1 MKRSKKILLIIACV
15 VLLAF
20 VIGVACVGMK
30 IIPTVNHALRI
41 SGLLQPVIEAPNH
54 SMHISVT
61 VKTPDETVALDTDV
75 YMVTEENI
83 RYLVLEQKDLSLY
96 LADNM
101 LLLENGKAF
110 RLGEKM
116 QAQAVSYEKLL
127 PQIGALFEILKITAE
142 ETENTA
148 AYEITITGNQVDAL
162 LAAVSLGETLPE
174 KAIQKMKLYL
184 TEKNE
189 KLEQISFSG
198 TGVLDGNEIQLSA
211 TISGFR
217 ILDSGEYPIPDA
229 VKQTVATVDP
239 QTLFSL
245 SEDLYRLVLA
255 LEPFANPE
263 TISGTLELHVDC
275 GLFQWDTEMK
285 LSELGTSSAGRTDP
299 AQLQKLP
306 EMVALLCM
314 EGEISCTP
322 KGNGYVYALKLD
334 ESAMHQLSRMILPE
348 LAQYVGNLTEGTVT
362 ILLEKKA
369 ITSVEVAIEGQINAI
384 ITTVP
389 ILVSARFLLD

>member
-41 SGLLQPVIEAPNH
+41 SSLLQPVIEAPNQ
-54 SMHISVT
+54 SMHISVSA
-61 VKTPDETVALDTDV
+61 KTPDETVALDTDV
-75 YMVTEENI
+75 YMVAEENI

-101 LLLENGKAF
+101 LFLENGKAF

-127 PQIGALFEILKITAE
+127 HQIGALFEILKITAE

-174 KAIQKMKLYL
+174 KAIQKMKLCL

-198 TGVLDGNEIQLSA
+198 TGVLDGNEIQLN
-211 TISGFR
+211 TGKTMICIVQDG
-217 ILDSGEYPIPDA
+217 
-229 VKQTVATVDP
+229 
-239 QTLFSL
+239 
-245 SEDLYRLVLA
+245 
-255 LEPFANPE
+255 
-263 TISGTLELHVDC
+263 
-275 GLFQWDTEMK
+275 DTFTFE
-285 LSELGTSSAGRTDP
+285 
-299 AQLQKLP
+299 
-306 EMVALLCM
+306 
-314 EGEISCTP
+314 
-322 KGNGYVYALKLD
+322 N
-334 ESAMHQLSRMILPE
+334 
-348 LAQYVGNLTEGTVT
+348 
-362 ILLEKKA
+362 
-369 ITSVEVAIEGQINAI
+369 
-384 ITTVP
+384 
-389 ILVSARFLLD
+389 

>member
-1 MKRSKKILLIIACV
+1 MIIACV

-41 SGLLQPVIEAPNH
+41 SGLLQPVIEAPNQ

-101 LLLENGKAF
+101 LLLGNGKAF

-217 ILDSGEYPIPDA
+217 ILNSGEYPIPDA
-229 VKQTVATVDP
+229 VKQTAATVDP

-263 TISGTLELHVDC
+263 TISGTLELLVDC
-275 GLFQWDTEMK
+275 GVLQWDAEMK

-348 LAQYVGNLTEGTVT
+348 LAKYVGNLTEGTVT